1 MLSENLK
8 QEVVEKVLMEIKK
21 NNGEQSSCEAC
32 KASEIRETS
41 CNLEDA
47 YIEDI
52 TEIDIKRQI
61 LIPNPENLEGL
72 RKMKETTPARI
83 GLWRAGPRYKTQP
96 LLRVRADHAAAMD
109 AVFTDVDEKWVKEMQ
124 MFSVTTLCKDKYE
137 FLTRPDLGKNFSP
150 ETIEL
155 IKSKCKLKPQVQI
168 IIGDGLSSSAIE
180 ANAKDTMAAIIQ
192 GLEGFGIDIGT
203 PFFIKYA
210 RVASMEPI
218 SEALQADVM
227 CLLIGERPGLVT
239 SESMSCYMAYKAY
252 IGMPEAKRTVIANIH
267 KGGTQ
272 ASETGAY
279 IAEVL
284 KKMLDNKAS
293 GLDLKL

>member
-1 MLSENLK
+1 
-8 QEVVEKVLMEIKK
+8 VE
-21 NNGEQSSCEAC
+21 S
-32 KASEIRETS
+32 
-41 CNLEDA
+41 
-47 YIEDI
+47 
-52 TEIDIKRQI
+52 
-61 LIPNPENLEGL
+61 
-72 RKMKETTPARI
+72 
-83 GLWRAGPRYKTQP
+83 WPRYKTQP

-109 AVFTDVDEKWVKEMQ
+109 AVFTYVDEKWVKEMQ
-124 MFSVTTLCKDKYE
+124 MFSVTTLCKDKDE
-137 FLTRPDLGKNFSP
+137 FLTRPDYGKNFSP

-180 ANAKDTMAAIIQ
+180 ANAKDTMAAMIQ
-192 GLEGFGIDIGT
+192 GLEGFRIDIGT

-210 RVASMEPI
+210 RVPSMEPI

-252 IGMPEAKRTVIANIH
+252 IGMPEAKRIVIANIH

-272 ASETGAY
+272 ASEAGAY